1 MNKKIFSEAMT
12 KISDTYYEEAAQYK
26 RRHKNPV
33 WVKWGAAAACL
44 AIATAFCII
53 FLPFSGGMVV
63 SAYAHGTGE
72 EISAAGTVM
81 SSGTISDGGELTGHP
96 LMFYL
101 SGKDIVSVRFS
112 CKNQQICFMDW
123 TEKRDEYGNAKNFT
137 VTYGEDESEYD
148 YLTIDW
154 VPNMT
159 IRELTNNA
167 DSTIATLPEEM
178 RSDIIVME
186 ITFENG
192 KTVTKAITISLLDD
206 GTFFAAFGDYKIS
219 EEDNF
224 VKSPD
229 SEAIPRDI
237 LYAQGSGQIDSTS
250 ENMQVTEAE
259 QTKWGITLSVENVTP
274 AGLTLVCTQSGG
286 IQTGQLQ
293 AGSFYKLQVWSNETW
308 QEVPCLIEDV
318 VWKQVAYNIPL
329 EGRVT
334 WEIEWESLYGE
345 LPAGTYRIVKP
356 INDFRGPGDYDT
368 EECWVEFEIE

>member
-1 MNKKIFSEAMT
+1 MSKKIFSEAMT

-26 RRHKNPV
+26 RRHKNSV

-44 AIATAFCII
+44 AIAIVFCIL
-53 FLPFSGGMVV
+53 FFPFGGGMVV

-72 EISAAGTVM
+72 EISAAGAVM

-154 VPNMT
+154 VPNSI
-159 IRELTNNA
+159 IRELTDNA

-186 ITFENG
+186 ITFANG

-206 GTFFAAFGDYKIS
+206 GTFFAAFDDYKIS
-219 EEDNF
+219 EADHF
-224 VKSPD
+224 VKCPD

-237 LYAQGSGQIDSTS
+237 LYAQGSGQIDNMD

-293 AGSFYKLQVWSNETW
+293 AGSFYKLLVWRNETW
-308 QEVPCLIEDV
+308 QEVPYLIEDV

-329 EGRVT
+329 EDRVA
-334 WEIEWESLYGE
+334 WEIKWENIYGE

-356 INDFRGPGDYDT
+356 ISDFRGSGDYDT
-368 EECWVEFEIE
+368 EECWVEFEIK

>member
-1 MNKKIFSEAMT
+1 MNKKIFAEAMT
-12 KISDTYYEEAAQYK
+12 EISDTYYEEAARYK

-44 AIATAFCII
+44 AIVTALCILFI
-53 FLPFSGGMVV
+53 PFGGGVV
-63 SAYAHGTGE
+63 VTAYTHGTGE
-72 EISAAGTVM
+72 EIPAAGAVM
-81 SSGTISDGGELTGHP
+81 SSGTISDGGEMTGHP
-96 LMFYL
+96 LMFYI

-137 VTYGEDESEYD
+137 VIYGEDESEYD

-159 IRELTNNA
+159 IRELTDNA
-167 DSTIATLPEEM
+167 DSTIAALPEEM

-186 ITFENG
+186 ITFANG

-219 EEDNF
+219 EADSF
-224 VKSPD
+224 VKCPD

-237 LYAQGSGQIDSTS
+237 LYAQGSGEIDSTVENTQVS
-250 ENMQVTEAE
+250 EVE

-293 AGSFYKLQVWSNETW
+293 TGSFYKLLVLRNETW
-308 QEVPCLIEDV
+308 QEVPYLIEDV
-318 VWKQVAYNIPL
+318 AWKKEAYSIPL
-329 EGRVT
+329 DDRVA
-334 WEIEWESLYGE
+334 WEIKWESLYGE

-356 INDFRGPGDYDT
+356 ISDFRGSGDYDT
-368 EECWVEFEIE
+368 EECWAEFEIK